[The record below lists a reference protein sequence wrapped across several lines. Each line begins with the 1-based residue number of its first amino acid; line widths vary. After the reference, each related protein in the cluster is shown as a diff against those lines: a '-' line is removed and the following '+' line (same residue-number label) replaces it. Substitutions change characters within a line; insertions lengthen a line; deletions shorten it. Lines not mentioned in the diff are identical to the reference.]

1 MEREIDHALKGP
13 FLPIVR
19 KQGASSFSYI
29 DRPLDYLTVQTR
41 FGLSSNMFGWFF
53 TKYKYE
59 DIMFRTGKT

>member
-29 DRPLDYLTVQTR
+29 DRPLDYLTVQTEICL
-41 FGLSSNMFGWFF
+41 GDFF

-59 DIMFRTGKT
+59 DIMFRTGTT